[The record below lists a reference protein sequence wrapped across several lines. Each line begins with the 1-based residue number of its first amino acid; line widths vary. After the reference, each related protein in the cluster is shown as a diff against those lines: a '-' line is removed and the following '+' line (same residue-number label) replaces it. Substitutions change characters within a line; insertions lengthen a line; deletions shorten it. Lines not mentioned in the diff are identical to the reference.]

1 MHNRLDLDEME
12 WDDDD
17 DCDDEESLST
27 VIVEYDADDGQS
39 YEVEFNRDTFHDAL
53 AIVFGWG
60 QDPEMALTSLDAA
73 KFCQFM
79 RYMLDLC
86 EVVG

>member
-17 DCDDEESLST
+17 DDESST
-27 VIVEYDADDGQS
+27 IVVEFDADDGHS